1 MQFEIMEGFY
11 MNWSDKIKELRTKLF
26 ITQAELGEM
35 LGTSFS
41 TVNRWEQGLHDPT
54 MKMKRKLSELFKKNG
69 ISMEG
74 LK

>member
-1 MQFEIMEGFY
+1 MK
-11 MNWSDKIKELRTKLF
+11 WSDKIKELRNKLF

-41 TVNRWEQGLHDPT
+41 TVNRWEQDLHEPT
-54 MKMKRKLSELFKKNG
+54 MKMKRKLNDLFKKNN
-69 ISMEG
+69 IDVEG